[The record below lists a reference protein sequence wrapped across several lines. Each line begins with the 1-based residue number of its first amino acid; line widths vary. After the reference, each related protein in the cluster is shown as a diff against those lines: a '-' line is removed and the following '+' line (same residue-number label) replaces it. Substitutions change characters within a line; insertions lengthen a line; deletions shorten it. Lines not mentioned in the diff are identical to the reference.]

1 VSPRRVQRVEV
12 PELIAAS
19 FARST
24 ANYAVAF
31 ALATETAQSRTPVQW
46 AKAVFEDAPAA
57 LRRCMVFG
65 WRRILGLK
73 LGPLT
78 SDDYVLGWAISD
90 GDLVPGSTA
99 LVAESRLLRAYN
111 TVSVDRSTVT
121 WVTLVH
127 YSSATA
133 RVVWALARPIHHL
146 TIRSL
151 LGRADP
157 SVDEVAASSGS
168 A

>member
-1 VSPRRVQRVEV
+1 MSPRRVRRVEV
-12 PELIAAS
+12 PQLIATS

-24 ANYAVAF
+24 ADYVVAF
-31 ALATETAQSRTPVQW
+31 ALATNHAESRTPVQW
-46 AKAVFEDAPAA
+46 ARVVFEDAPAL
-57 LRRCMVFG
+57 LRRCLVLG
-65 WRRILGLK
+65 WRWVLGLK
-73 LGPLT
+73 LGPLS
-78 SDDYVLGWAISD
+78 SDDHVLGWAISD
-90 GDLVPGSTA
+90 GDLLPDSTA

-111 TVSVDRSTVT
+111 TVSVEPSSVT

-151 LGRADP
+151 LARADP
-157 SVDEVAASSGS
+157 RVDKMATTGGKA
-168 A
+168 

>member
-1 VSPRRVQRVEV
+1 MSPRRVQRVEV
-12 PELIAAS
+12 PESIADS

-31 ALATETAQSRTPVQW
+31 ALATDTAKSGTPVQW
-46 AKAVFEDAPAA
+46 ARAVLEDAPAA
-57 LRRCMVFG
+57 LRWCMVFA

-73 LGPLT
+73 LGPLS
-78 SDDYVLGWAISD
+78 SDECVLGWPISA

-99 LVAESRLLRAYN
+99 LVAQSRHLRASH
-111 TVSVDRSTVT
+111 TISVDGSTVT

-127 YSSATA
+127 CSNMAA
-133 RVVWALARPIHHL
+133 RLLWALTRPIHHL
-146 TIRSL
+146 TLRFL

-157 SVDEVAASSGS
+157 GVGVEAMTGRS